1 MQRARRHDPHPTPWE
16 VPLAIVVGSLL
27 LFVVGAHLGRGIAN
41 LLSAGW
47 WEFPD
52 RADLF
57 TSLPGLLEGDAST
70 GLTAP
75 HPTVAP
81 APMLWSCIAAVEL
94 AVLVSIIA
102 GIRAGLRLWG
112 HSRVQGLATREEAEQ
127 LLGRSRLRRHAAIVR
142 PDLYGTDRRRG

>member
-16 VPLAIVVGSLL
+16 VPLAIVLGALL
-27 LFVVGAHLGRGIAN
+27 LVMVGAHVGRGIAN

-57 TSLPGLLEGDAST
+57 TSLPGLLGGDASA
-70 GLTAP
+70 GLTAT
-75 HPTVAP
+75 HPNLAP
-81 APMLWSCIAAVEL
+81 ATMLWSCIAAVEL
-94 AVLVSIIA
+94 AILALIVA

-112 HSRVQGLATREEAEQ
+112 PTRVQGVATREEAER

-142 PDLYGTDRRRG
+142 PDLYGKGRGRA

>member
-16 VPLAIVVGSLL
+16 VPLAVVVGSILL
-27 LFVVGAHLGRGIAN
+27 VVVGAHVGRGIAN

-52 RADLF
+52 RTLLF
-57 TSLPGLLEGDAST
+57 TSLPGLLGGDASA
-70 GLTAP
+70 GLTARRQ
-75 HPTVAP
+75 TVASP
-81 APMLWSCIAAVEL
+81 TMLWACIAAVEL
-94 AVLVSIIA
+94 AILGLVVA

-112 HSRVQGLATREEAEQ
+112 PSRVQGVATREEAER

-142 PDLYGTDRRRG
+142 PDLYGKGRGQA